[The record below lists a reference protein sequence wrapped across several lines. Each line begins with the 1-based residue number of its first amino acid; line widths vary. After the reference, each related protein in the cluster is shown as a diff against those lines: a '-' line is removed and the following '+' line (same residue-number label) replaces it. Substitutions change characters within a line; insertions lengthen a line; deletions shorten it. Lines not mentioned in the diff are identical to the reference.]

1 MKKLKNKTFTILL
14 IILTI
19 FILSLLIIFNGELYQ
34 RELNDV
40 KTDLREIENIHNNY
54 YIVNDNVIING
65 NTMKP
70 IFINANVYVISFD
83 KLYNITNII
92 SYTDNGLSNVE
103 IMQLALNFINTN
115 KKYEIGNLYFDRYSY
130 SLTSKNN
137 LIILD
142 NIAINNKLGEYFR
155 MSLLIFILLETLN
168 VYISNRLT
176 KWLTKPVI
184 NLFDKQKQF
193 IVDASHELKTPLSV
207 IMASAE
213 ALEED
218 PKEKKWLNNIKT
230 EAERMNKLVIDL
242 LDLAKSEN
250 INDKQ
255 NYSINNLS
263 KIIEKTSL
271 TFESLVY
278 ENKLELETNI
288 EDDIMY
294 KCNSDKIKQLLGILL
309 DNAIKHSNDNSK
321 IFVNLYKNK
330 NNITLEVKNRG
341 KEIPK
346 EDQEKIFDRFY
357 RADESRNRNNGG
369 SGIGLS
375 LVRAIMNNYNSK
387 YGVENKENGVEFY
400 FEVSLRKD

>member
-14 IILTI
+14 LILTI

-40 KTDLREIENIHNNY
+40 KNDLIEIENIHNNY
-54 YIVNDNVIING
+54 YIVNDNIIING
-65 NTMKP
+65 NNMKP

-92 SYTDNGLSNVE
+92 SYTDNGLNNAE
-103 IMQLALNFINTN
+103 IIQLALNFINTN

-130 SLTSKNN
+130 FLTNKNN
-137 LIILD
+137 LIIMD
-142 NIAINNKLGEYFR
+142 NALINNKLGDYFR
-155 MSLLIFILLETLN
+155 MSLLIFLLLEILN
-168 VYISNRLT
+168 IYISNRLT

-184 NLFDKQKQF
+184 VSFDKQKQF
-193 IVDASHELKTPLSV
+193 IVDASHELKTPLA
-207 IMASAE
+207 IITASAE

-218 PKEKKWLNNIKT
+218 PKEKKWLNNIKS

-250 INDKQ
+250 TGDKQ
-255 NYSINNLS
+255 NYIINNLS

-278 ENKLELETNI
+278 ENNLKLETNI
-288 EDDIMY
+288 EDDITF
-294 KCNSDKIKQLLGILL
+294 KCNSDKIRELLGILL
-309 DNAIKHSNDNSK
+309 DNAIKHSTDNSK

-330 NNITLEVKNRG
+330 NNIVLEVKNKG

-357 RADESRNRNNGG
+357 RADESRNRNENRYGLGLAIAKNIVISHNGKI
-369 SGIGLS
+369 S
-375 LVRAIMNNYNSK
+375 VNC
-387 YGVENKENGVEFY
+387 
-400 FEVSLRKD
+400 KDGYTTFKVIFKQV

>member
-14 IILTI
+14 LILTI

-40 KTDLREIENIHNNY
+40 KSDLIEIENIHNNY
-54 YIVNDNVIING
+54 YIVNDNIIING
-65 NTMKP
+65 NNMKP

-92 SYTDNGLSNVE
+92 SYTDNGLNNAE
-103 IMQLALNFINTN
+103 IIQLALNFINTN

-130 SLTSKNN
+130 FLTNKNN
-137 LIILD
+137 LIIMD
-142 NIAINNKLGEYFR
+142 NALINNKLGDYFR
-155 MSLLIFILLETLN
+155 MSLLIFLLLEILN
-168 VYISNRLT
+168 IYISNRLT

-184 NLFDKQKQF
+184 VSFDKQKQF
-193 IVDASHELKTPLSV
+193 IVDASHELKTPLAIITASV
-207 IMASAE
+207 E

-218 PKEKKWLNNIKT
+218 PKEKKWLNNIKN

-250 INDKQ
+250 TGDKQ
-255 NYSINNLS
+255 NYIINNLS

-278 ENKLELETNI
+278 ENNLKLETNI
-288 EDDIMY
+288 EDDITF
-294 KCNSDKIKQLLGILL
+294 KCNSDKIRELLGILL
-309 DNAIKHSNDNSK
+309 DNAIKHSTDNSK

-330 NNITLEVKNRG
+330 NNIVLEVKNKG
-341 KEIPK
+341 KEITR

-357 RADESRNRNNGG
+357 RADESRNRNENRYGLGLAIAKNIVISHNGKI
-369 SGIGLS
+369 S
-375 LVRAIMNNYNSK
+375 VNC
-387 YGVENKENGVEFY
+387 
-400 FEVSLRKD
+400 KDGYTTFKVIFKQV

>member
-19 FILSLLIIFNGELYQ
+19 FILSLLIIFNGQLYQ

-40 KTDLREIENIHNNY
+40 KTDLREIENIHNDY

-142 NIAINNKLGEYFR
+142 NIAINNKLGDYFR
-155 MSLLIFILLETLN
+155 MSLLIFILLEILN
-168 VYISNRLT
+168 IYISNRLT

-184 NLFDKQKQF
+184 NSFDKQKQF

-207 IMASAE
+207 IIASAE
-213 ALEED
+213 ALEEN

-309 DNAIKHSNDNSK
+309 DNAIKHSTDNSK

-330 NNITLEVKNRG
+330 NNITLEVKNKG

-357 RADESRNRNNGG
+357 RADESRNRNENRYGLGLAIAKNIVTNHNGKI
-369 SGIGLS
+369 S
-375 LVRAIMNNYNSK
+375 VNC
-387 YGVENKENGVEFY
+387 
-400 FEVSLRKD
+400 KDGYTTFKVIFKQI

>member
-19 FILSLLIIFNGELYQ
+19 FILSLLIIFNGQLYQ

-40 KTDLREIENIHNNY
+40 KTDLREIENIHNDY

-168 VYISNRLT
+168 IYISNRLT

-184 NLFDKQKQF
+184 ASFDKQKQF

-294 KCNSDKIKQLLGILL
+294 KCDSDKIKQLLGILL

-321 IFVNLYKNK
+321 IFVNLCKNK
-330 NNITLEVKNRG
+330 NNITLEIKNKG

-346 EDQEKIFDRFY
+346 EEQEKIFDRFY
-357 RADESRNRNNGG
+357 RADESRNRNENRYGLGLAIAKNIVTNHNGKI
-369 SGIGLS
+369 S
-375 LVRAIMNNYNSK
+375 VNC
-387 YGVENKENGVEFY
+387 
-400 FEVSLRKD
+400 KDGYTTFKVIFKQI

>member
-19 FILSLLIIFNGELYQ
+19 FILSLLIIFNGQLYQ

-40 KTDLREIENIHNNY
+40 KTDLREIENTHNDY

-103 IMQLALNFINTN
+103 IMQLALNFINAN

-142 NIAINNKLGEYFR
+142 NIAINNKLGDYFR
-155 MSLLIFILLETLN
+155 MSLLIFILLEILN
-168 VYISNRLT
+168 IYISNRLT

-184 NLFDKQKQF
+184 ASFDKQKQF

-207 IMASAE
+207 IIASAE
-213 ALEED
+213 ALEEN
-218 PKEKKWLNNIKT
+218 PKEKKWLNNIKS

-250 INDKQ
+250 IDDKQ
-255 NYSINNLS
+255 NYNINNLS

-294 KCNSDKIKQLLGILL
+294 KCDSDKIKQLLGILL
-309 DNAIKHSNDNSK
+309 DNAIKHSTDNSK

-330 NNITLEVKNRG
+330 NNITLEVKNKG
-341 KEIPK
+341 KEISK

-357 RADESRNRNNGG
+357 RADVSRNRNENRY
-369 SGIGLS
+369 GLG
-375 LVRAIMNNYNSK
+375 LAIAKNIVKNYNGKIS
-387 YGVENKENGVEFY
+387 VNC
-400 FEVSLRKD
+400 KDGYTTFKVMFKQI

>member
-19 FILSLLIIFNGELYQ
+19 FILSLLIIFNGQLYQ

-40 KTDLREIENIHNNY
+40 KTDLREIENTHNDY

-92 SYTDNGLSNVE
+92 SYTNNGLSNVE

-115 KKYEIGNLYFDRYSY
+115 KKYKIGNLYFDRYSY

-142 NIAINNKLGEYFR
+142 NTAINNKLGEYFR

-168 VYISNRLT
+168 IYISNRLT

-184 NLFDKQKQF
+184 NSFDKQKQF

-207 IMASAE
+207 IIASAE
-213 ALEED
+213 ALEEN
-218 PKEKKWLNNIKT
+218 PKEKKWLNNIKS

-250 INDKQ
+250 IDDKQ

-271 TFESLVY
+271 SFESLVY

-294 KCNSDKIKQLLGILL
+294 KCDSDKIKQLLGILL
-309 DNAIKHSNDNSK
+309 DNAIKHSTDNSK

-330 NNITLEVKNRG
+330 NNITLEVKNKG
-341 KEIPK
+341 KEISK

-357 RADESRNRNNGG
+357 RADVSRNRNENRYGLGLAIAKNIVTNHNGKI
-369 SGIGLS
+369 S
-375 LVRAIMNNYNSK
+375 VNC
-387 YGVENKENGVEFY
+387 
-400 FEVSLRKD
+400 KDGYTTFKVMFKQI

>member
-34 RELNDV
+34 RELNDA

-130 SLTSKNN
+130 SLTNKNN
-137 LIILD
+137 LIIMD
-142 NIAINNKLGEYFR
+142 NIAINNKLGDYFK

-168 VYISNRLT
+168 VYISNHLT

-184 NLFDKQKQF
+184 ASFDKQKQF
-193 IVDASHELKTPLSV
+193 IVDASHELKTPLSI

-357 RADESRNRNNGG
+357 RADESRNRNENRY
-369 SGIGLS
+369 GLG
-375 LVRAIMNNYNSK
+375 LAIAKNIVINHNSK
-387 YGVENKENGVEFY
+387 IIVQC
-400 FEVSLRKD
+400 KDGYTTFKIIFKQI

>member
-19 FILSLLIIFNGELYQ
+19 FILSLLIIFNGQLYQ

-142 NIAINNKLGEYFR
+142 NIAINNKLGDYFR
-155 MSLLIFILLETLN
+155 MSLLIFILLEILN
-168 VYISNRLT
+168 IYISNRLT

-184 NLFDKQKQF
+184 ASFDKQKQF

-230 EAERMNKLVIDL
+230 EAERMNKLVINL

-330 NNITLEVKNRG
+330 NNITLEVKNKG
-341 KEIPK
+341 KEISK

-357 RADESRNRNNGG
+357 RADVSRNRNENRY
-369 SGIGLS
+369 GLG
-375 LVRAIMNNYNSK
+375 LAIAKNIVKNYNGKIS
-387 YGVENKENGVEFY
+387 VNC
-400 FEVSLRKD
+400 KDGYTTFKVMFKQI

>member
-19 FILSLLIIFNGELYQ
+19 FILSLLIIFNGQLYQ

-142 NIAINNKLGEYFR
+142 NIAINNKLGDYFR
-155 MSLLIFILLETLN
+155 MSLLIFILLEILN
-168 VYISNRLT
+168 IYISNG
-176 KWLTKPVI
+176 
-184 NLFDKQKQF
+184 
-193 IVDASHELKTPLSV
+193 LSAV
-207 IMASAE
+207 
-213 ALEED
+213 
-218 PKEKKWLNNIKT
+218 
-230 EAERMNKLVIDL
+230 
-242 LDLAKSEN
+242 
-250 INDKQ
+250 
-255 NYSINNLS
+255 
-263 KIIEKTSL
+263 
-271 TFESLVY
+271 
-278 ENKLELETNI
+278 
-288 EDDIMY
+288 
-294 KCNSDKIKQLLGILL
+294 ILL
-309 DNAIKHSNDNSK
+309 FNCLNEPAAAFLAFANNSSS
-321 IFVNLYKNK
+321 F
-330 NNITLEVKNRG
+330 
-341 KEIPK
+341 
-346 EDQEKIFDRFY
+346 
-357 RADESRNRNNGG
+357 S
-369 SGIGLS
+369 SLS
-375 LVRAIMNNYNSK
+375 
-387 YGVENKENGVEFY
+387 
-400 FEVSLRKD
+400 

>member
-19 FILSLLIIFNGELYQ
+19 FILSLLIIFNGQLYQ

-115 KKYEIGNLYFDRYSY
+115 KKYAIGNLYFDRYSY

-357 RADESRNRNNGG
+357 RADESRNRNENRYGLGLAIAKNIVANHNGK
-369 SGIGLS
+369 IF
-375 LVRAIMNNYNSK
+375 VNC
-387 YGVENKENGVEFY
+387 
-400 FEVSLRKD
+400 KDGYTTFKVMFKQV